1 MTRATDWKELYKMIR
16 NIKETIEVNKLIKN
30 VERLGE
36 KVWEI

>member
-1 MTRATDWKELYKMIR
+1 MTRATDWKELYRMIK
-16 NIKETIEVNKLIKN
+16 NIKCAIENNKLIKN